1 MPDKEYSCDYTVAFD
16 FFKLSEEFDEMK
28 KICVPVLASKPQGIL
43 DVKAA
48 KAAFSEFL
56 QAELESNQIHYIQTI
71 I

>member
-28 KICVPVLASKPQGIL
+28 KICVPVLASREGNKPQGILIRSL

-56 QAELESNQIHYIQTI
+56 QAEA
-71 I
+71 